1 MLDNANS
8 YRRNRG
14 IKLGDLK
21 NYRVISKDKTN
32 ISCYITYSW
41 IIIATLYGVIY
52 NEINQYTASA

>member
-32 ISCYITYSW
+32 ISCYITYW
-41 IIIATLYGVIY
+41 LLDNNRNAIWH